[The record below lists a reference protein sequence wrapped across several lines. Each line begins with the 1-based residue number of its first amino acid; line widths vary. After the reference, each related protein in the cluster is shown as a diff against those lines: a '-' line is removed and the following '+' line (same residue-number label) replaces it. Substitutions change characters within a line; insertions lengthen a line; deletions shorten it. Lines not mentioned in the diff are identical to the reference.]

1 MRRRVLV
8 FCPVLVLADIVGA
21 KENSPVRR
29 LNVDRHIRYCGPE
42 EENK

>member
-1 MRRRVLV
+1 MRRMV
-8 FCPVLVLADIVGA
+8 FYPVLVLADIVGA

-29 LNVDRHIRYCGPE
+29 LNVERHTGFGPT